1 MSARTFH
8 HIKEYESE
16 KGAVVT
22 IGTFDGVHQGHQKI
36 LDRVVDRAQ
45 TKNLTS
51 VLLTFFPHPRMVL
64 QPDQDLKMIN
74 TIEERVDL
82 VAARGIENIIIHPFS
97 KGFSRTTAA
106 AYVEDI
112 LVKQLQAKVVV
123 IGYDHR
129 FGRNRSASIEQLRE
143 YAVEHKFEII
153 EISKKEVEEVAVSST
168 KIRSS
173 LTDGDIQVAN
183 GYLDREFSIQGTVI
197 AGRKMGRTLGYPT
210 ANLKIAEPY
219 KIIPRNGVYIT
230 KAIIDNVTYYGM
242 TNVGINPTVTDN
254 RQQTI
259 ETYFLDL
266 DKNLYDFHIKLSFCK
281 RLRDELKFDSV
292 ELLIEAMKND
302 ELKTRDYARQV
313 G

>member
-1 MSARTFH
+1 MSVRTFN
-8 HIKEYESE
+8 HIREYQADR
-16 KGAVVT
+16 GAVVT

-45 TKNLTS
+45 NENLTS

-74 TIEERVDL
+74 TIEERVGL
-82 VAARGIENIIIHPFS
+82 VAARGIENVIIHPFS
-97 KGFSRTTAA
+97 VGFSRTTAA

-112 LVKQLQAKVVV
+112 LVRQLRAKIIV

-168 KIRSS
+168 KIRNA
-173 LTDGDIQVAN
+173 LTGGDIETAN

-197 AGRKMGRTLGYPT
+197 TGRKMGRTLGFPT

-219 KIIPRNGVYIT
+219 KILPRSGVYIT
-230 KAIIDNVTYYGM
+230 KASIDQKTYYGM
-242 TNVGINPTVTDN
+242 TNIGINPTVTDN

-266 DKNLYDFHIKLSFCK
+266 DRDLYNSHIKLSFCK
-281 RLRDELKFDSV
+281 RLRDEEKYESV

-302 ELKTRDYARQV
+302 ELKTRNYAQQV